1 MYFYTLYYIIMA
13 DKKSQATFDSIM
25 RDLKAKKYAP
35 VYVLMGDESYYI
47 DKISDYI
54 AENVLEP
61 DDRDFNQT
69 IVFGADVT
77 AVQIADLAKGYPVM
91 PSQYRGVIVKEAQGL
106 KSLDAL
112 ERYFEKPLK
121 STILVICYKNGTI
134 DKRKKVIGKAEAVGV
149 VFESKKKRDYELPA
163 FIESYLKGKHV
174 AIDPKSCSMI
184 AEHIG
189 ADLSRLISELDK
201 VMISLP
207 DDNRRVTPEIVERE
221 IGVSKDFNVFELKT
235 AIIEKDVYKANQI
248 VKYFDNNPKAGSL
261 FSCLPLLYSY
271 FQNLLVAYYA
281 PDRNNDN
288 SLAAFMELKSV
299 WGIKDYRAGMR
310 NYTAMKTLMI
320 LSKIREIDAKS
331 KGLDNQSTS
340 TGDLMKELVF
350 FILH

>member
-91 PSQYRGVIVKEAQGL
+91 PSQYRVVIVKEAQGL

-340 TGDLMKELVF
+340 TGDLMKELGF

>member
-1 MYFYTLYYIIMA
+1 MYFYTLYIKNMA
-13 DKKSQATFDSIM
+13 EKKSLATYESIM
-25 RDLKAKKYAP
+25 RDIKAKKYAP
-35 VYVLMGDESYYI
+35 VYILMGDESYYI

-54 AENVLEP
+54 AENVLEA

-69 IVFGADVT
+69 VVFGADTT
-77 AVQIADLAKGYPVM
+77 AAQIADLCRGYPVM
-91 PSQYRGVIVKEAQGL
+91 PSPYRVVVVKEAQVL

-112 ERYFEKPLK
+112 ERYFEKPLN
-121 STILVICYKNGTI
+121 STILVICHKNGTI
-134 DKRKKVIGKAEAVGV
+134 DKRKKVVAKAQAVGV
-149 VFESKKKRDYELPA
+149 VFESKKKRDYELPS
-163 FIESYLKGKHV
+163 FIETYLKNNHV

-221 IGVSKDFNVFELKT
+221 IGVSKDFNVFELKS
-235 AIIEKDVYKANQI
+235 AIIEKDVFKANQI
-248 VKYFDNNPKAGSL
+248 VKYFDKNPKAGSL

-271 FQNLLVAYYA
+271 FQTLLMVFYA

-288 SLAAFMELKSV
+288 NLAAYLELKSV
-299 WGIKDYRAGMR
+299 WGIKDYRVGMR
-310 NYTAMKTLMI
+310 NFTAMKTLQI

-331 KGLDNQSTS
+331 KGLDSLNTS
-340 TGDLMKELVF
+340 TGDLMKELIF

>member
-1 MYFYTLYYIIMA
+1 MA

-77 AVQIADLAKGYPVM
+77 AAQIADLAKGYPVM
-91 PSQYRGVIVKEAQGL
+91 PSQYRVVIVKEAQGL

-201 VMISLP
+201 VMISLS

-221 IGVSKDFNVFELKT
+221 IGVSKDFNVFEFKT